1 MKIKLSPIASNKTTT
16 VSLNGLILTIDGQDI
31 DLSVIPVGGEAEPD
45 ENSPF
50 IGKVT
55 RDEVTIRYEYNSQL
69 AEPNQS
75 TSWDDYTFELTE
87 GDVPCPI
94 IWKPIQETVEVENV

>member
-1 MKIKLSPIASNKTTT
+1 MIIKLSPVASNKTTT
-16 VSLNGLILTIDGQDI
+16 VLLNGLILTIDGQDA

-55 RDEVTIRYEYNSQL
+55 RNEVTIRYEYNSQL

-75 TSWDDYTFELTE
+75 TDWADYTFEVTKGE
-87 GDVPCPI
+87 VPCPI
-94 IWKPIQETVEVENV
+94 KWKPVAEEQTDV